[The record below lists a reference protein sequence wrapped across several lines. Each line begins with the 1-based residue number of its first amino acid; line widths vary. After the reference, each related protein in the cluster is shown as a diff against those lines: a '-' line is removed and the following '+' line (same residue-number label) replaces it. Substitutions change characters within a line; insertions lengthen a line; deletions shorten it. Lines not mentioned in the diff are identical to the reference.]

1 MRKWQKACLH
11 LREGQVRS
19 KVPLLLLQ
27 SEHGLLQVEDR
38 TSVEMT
44 GDVGYWPQQRFSQLC
59 RVNLWHESR
68 LVQRYRQRK
77 ERLPGQPDHQI
88 ETLAE
93 LPTIVEAI

>member
-1 MRKWQKACLH
+1 
-11 LREGQVRS
+11 
-19 KVPLLLLQ
+19 
-27 SEHGLLQVEDR
+27 
-38 TSVEMT
+38 MT

-59 RVNLWHESR
+59 RVNLWHG
-68 LVQRYRQRK
+68 YRQRK